1 MTTLI
6 CNEFLKLRTTR
17 SLWLLLAAAQVVII
31 AGVSGAMISGLSVSD
46 PATPPKLLA
55 HVGLV
60 SLFTLVLGTMA
71 LGGEYRHKTI
81 SDTFMATPRRGRV
94 VLAKLI
100 AYAVAGLG
108 FGLVVAATC
117 LAAAAIW
124 FAAKGGSLDLS
135 SGEVWRTIGGG
146 IAWNMGFAAV
156 GVGLG
161 ALVRNQTVA
170 IAAALAWIALV
181 EGIVRQILGGFGR
194 WLPFASGQALGR
206 LAGLSSSGALP
217 QWAGGLVR
225 AGYVA
230 LFAILAASFTIWR
243 DVT

>member
-1 MTTLI
+1 MRTLI
-6 CNEFLKLRTTR
+6 RNEFLKLRTTR
-17 SLWLLLAAAQVVII
+17 SLWLLLVAAQAVIV

-81 SDTFMATPRRGRV
+81 SDTFLATPRRGRV

-100 AYAVAGLG
+100 TYSIVGLG
-108 FGLVVAATC
+108 FGLVAAATA
-117 LAAAAIW
+117 LVAVAIW

-135 SGEVWRTIGGG
+135 SSEVWRTLGGG
-146 IAWNMGFAAV
+146 VAWNAAFAAV

-161 ALVRNQTVA
+161 AVMRNQTAA

-181 EGIVRQILGGFGR
+181 EGIVRQILGGLGR

-206 LAGLSSSGALP
+206 LNGMSPTGALP
-217 QWAGGLVR
+217 QWAGGLVL
-225 AGYVA
+225 AGWVA
-230 LFAILAASFTIWR
+230 LFAILAVSFTIRR

>member
-6 CNEFLKLRTTR
+6 RNEFLKLRTTR

-31 AGVSGAMISGLSVSD
+31 AGVSGAMISGLSLSD
-46 PATPPKLLA
+46 PATPPKLFG

-94 VLAKLI
+94 VMAKLI
-100 AYAVAGLG
+100 AYAVVGLG
-108 FGLVVAATC
+108 FGLAASATALVAV
-117 LAAAAIW
+117 AIW
-124 FAAKGGSLDLS
+124 FATKGGSLDLS
-135 SGEVWRTIGGG
+135 SSEVWRTLGGG
-146 IAWNMGFAAV
+146 VAWNAAFAAV

-161 ALVRNQTVA
+161 ALLRNQTAA
-170 IAAALAWIALV
+170 IVAALAWIALV
-181 EGIVRQILGGFGR
+181 EGIVRQILGGLGR

-206 LAGLSSSGALP
+206 LDGMSPAGALP
-217 QWAGGLVR
+217 QWAGGLVL
-225 AGYVA
+225 AGWVA
-230 LFAILAASFTIWR
+230 LFAILAASFTIRR